1 MNELKT
7 RYKGSGWLSELFKI
21 FADGLRQGN
30 FLSRAFL
37 FAQNQELGEEEKLEK
52 TKRVQREQFSNLL
65 SNLWGEEEDVTQVGG
80 EQLGLGEAIDDADD
94 TPQMREYKYL
104 EQYKYKNEKLS
115 AGRSFDGS
123 EVKLDTVE
131 ICPKSLVGKK
141 PEDQKYTI
149 YFKGQAEFY
158 ENNFERLEKDA
169 KDFQHVSIGFNY
181 RGAGESTGIARSMD
195 DLVADGI
202 AQVQRLLDKGVKPE
216 NITLSGWSLGGGVAT
231 LVAKHFHDKFR
242 DEGKNQNINL
252 FADRTFSSL
261 TNAVLGF
268 IRTIG
273 SGGEFGQNSGK
284 QESWFGKA
292 LAFILKPLVKAMLRA
307 EGWDHDIAAAY
318 QALPTENKRAVNASG
333 DAIVSD
339 YAALRAGLDNPEEHR
354 ASMIY
359 SPSAVLGDIES
370 HSAPLNELISLQG
383 DFHLASFE
391 FDSASTT
398 KNKLAG
404 KFKSELDQDYQQNPD
419 KYKLPVLIQWAEGV
433 VAYWREPTTGE
444 TKLQFLSK
452 NLYEQLPFPDLSGA
466 PVKVTLSNEQKKD
479 IAENI
484 PPILDVLPRTAFS
497 AEETY
502 QTFMSPPKVASVT
515 SPAITNQQKNELNQ
529 LSQEIDHLTSSFQQA
544 VKDSQVFPVEA
555 KQNMEQKLQQLC
567 DSLQTKT
574 AELNGSTKTVDK
586 EEIDKIS
593 NIVKQTENFI
603 TNIVQPLASSGAEQ
617 KLVENLAENI
627 EETKTRCDLA
637 KSAPLSE
644 QKVLT
649 DSLIFA
655 GVVGEAT
662 LNTIEKAP
670 SFRGYP
676 VSRPV
681 ENIANVLR
689 KSVSESPQ
697 AVANVNMEESRHSL
711 GGGR

>member
-1 MNELKT
+1 MNELKA

-37 FAQNQELGEEEKLEK
+37 FAQNQELGEEEKFEK
-52 TKRVQREQFSNLL
+52 TKRVQREQFSD
-65 SNLWGEEEDVTQVGG
+65 LWGEEEDVTQVGG

-94 TPQMREYKYL
+94 TPQIREYKYL
-104 EQYKYKNEKLS
+104 EQYKYENEKLS

-261 TNAVLGF
+261 TNVVLGF

-273 SGGEFGQNSGK
+273 SGGGFGQNSGK

-339 YAALRAGLDNPEEHR
+339 YAALHAGLDNPEEHK
-354 ASMIY
+354 ASMVY
-359 SPSAVLGDIES
+359 SPLAFLGEIES
-370 HSAPLNELISLQG
+370 HTTPLNELVSLQG
-383 DFHLASFE
+383 DFHLTSFE
-391 FDSASTT
+391 FQFDSSMEAEQLAQ
-398 KNKLAG
+398 KFKLA
-404 KFKSELDQDYQQNPD
+404 LDQDYQQNPD
-419 KYKLPVLIQWAEGV
+419 KYKLPALVQWDKGV
-433 VAYWREPTTGE
+433 VVYWQEPTTGKTE
-444 TKLQFLSK
+444 FRSLSK
-452 NLYEQLPFPDLSGA
+452 DLYKELPFPDLSGA
-466 PVKVTLSNEQKKD
+466 PVKIILSNEQKKD
-479 IAENI
+479 IAGNI
-484 PPILDVLPRTAFS
+484 PPNLDVLPRTAFS

-515 SPAITNQQKNELNQ
+515 SPTITNQQKNELNQ
-529 LSQEIDHLTSSFQQA
+529 LNQEINHLTSSFQQA
-544 VKDSQVFPVEA
+544 VKDSPVFPVEA

-574 AELNGSTKTVDK
+574 AEPNGSTKTVDK

-603 TNIVQPLASSGAEQ
+603 TNIVQPLASFGAEQ

-627 EETKTRCDLA
+627 EETKSKCEFSKGA
-637 KSAPLSE
+637 SSSE

-676 VSRPV
+676 VNRPV
-681 ENIANVLR
+681 ENIANALR
-689 KSVSESPQ
+689 KAVSEPSQ
-697 AVANVNMEESRHSL
+697 TAANVNIEVESRHSL